1 MKRLFDCKDDKITEK
16 VFSQNLIISVLSILL
31 CIVALCSVTF
41 AWFTGKTESN
51 SNTLVSGAFDI
62 EVSVN
67 QKSDGT
73 ASALA
78 ITPTEIDDEHG
89 TYYYTLAAGTYDII
103 LDLNNDSTA
112 KGYCIIK
119 IGEVEKQTDVIIGD
133 NTANREDYNIND
145 PFSFTLV
152 IEEDDTV
159 VEFRQ
164 HWGIS
169 ASSSIEKDSTH
180 MAKDWVAPTD
190 ITEQN

>member
-1 MKRLFDCKDDKITEK
+1 MRSLATS
-16 VFSQNLIISVLSILL
+16 VFAILV
-31 CIVALCSVTF
+31 CIACLCSSTF
-41 AWFTGKTESN
+41 AWFNVSQDSQ
-51 SNTLVSGAFDI
+51 SNTIAAGSFDYTV
-62 EVSVN
+62 EV
-67 QKSDGT
+67 QIAGEGGT
-73 ASALA
+73 VVL
-78 ITPTEIDDEHG
+78 TPTEIDDEHG

-164 HWGIS
+164 HWEIS

-180 MAKDWVAPTD
+180 MAKDWVAPAD
-190 ITEQN
+190 DTEQN